1 MSVEDIIGDLCGFFV
16 VICAV
21 IMLNAFKNLDV
32 SMDDVRGIMRP
43 KRTMIP
49 PSEQQRQPSSSNF
62 EDVLVHQNTRESKVY
77 GTTDVR
83 NI

>member
-1 MSVEDIIGDLCGFFV
+1 MTVENIIGDLCGFFV
-16 VICAV
+16 VISAV

-43 KRTMIP
+43 KRTMI
-49 PSEQQRQPSSSNF
+49 EQRQPSTSNF
-62 EDVLVHQNTRESKVY
+62 EDVLVHQNAKESKVY

>member
-1 MSVEDIIGDLCGFFV
+1 MSAVNIIGDLCGFFV

-21 IMLNAFKNLDV
+21 TMLNAFKNLDV

-43 KRTMIP
+43 KRTMI
-49 PSEQQRQPSSSNF
+49 EQRPSNF